1 MTRSRD
7 DSVRH
12 EKPTTIMVVTVRM
25 TGSKDSMVNSH
36 HAFQVFM
43 LAPRI
48 IVLLSAQKE

>member
-12 EKPTTIMVVTVRM
+12 EKPATIMVVTVRM